1 LSDSAIYHYPGK
13 NCEFPVCGQTTR
25 NAPRLLF
32 TETPQKIFA
41 HLLTFGPTPQYLV
54 EWMADPEEIDRRVQ
68 NTEMAMMIGKG
79 AISVLGSI
87 TIVHSLNAIHEW
99 PSFLTRPCATRNM

>member
-1 LSDSAIYHYPGK
+1 VTRRFITTQERIANFPFADKPPGTPQDS
-13 NCEFPVCGQTTR
+13 
-25 NAPRLLF
+25 LF

-68 NTEMAMMIGKG
+68 NTEMAMMIVKG